1 MSPRFCE
8 PGTEA
13 AEAARAGAAAAGGS
27 SQVRRPRLRPPGAP
41 AVDAPS
47 FPGPA
52 AGVRGDRSGI
62 VFYMNPLRAQAV
74 LDGFLGEFGQTF
86 TTLSVLHRFSRMR
99 STLPSDSQR
108 NPMYFRDCRS
118 RSTLIL
124 VLAHL
129 LHQVRRITASC
140 QVPTSS
146 ADITEPFSP
155 GTAAQGRGSAWWCG
169 KDGCGVLLACTGV
182 EPSRALPC
190 YHADPGRSGAFLV
203 RKAQ

>member
-1 MSPRFCE
+1 M
-8 PGTEA
+8 
-13 AEAARAGAAAAGGS
+13 
-27 SQVRRPRLRPPGAP
+27 
-41 AVDAPS
+41 DAPS

-169 KDGCGVLLACTGV
+169 KDRVGVVRTGAAHLALLRTF
-182 EPSRALPC
+182 PRH
-190 YHADPGRSGAFLV
+190 HADPGQSGSLPGE
-203 RKAQ
+203 KGSL